1 MFDGL
6 AALGA
11 REINELWEQYAILIS
26 AGGVLSHK

>member
-11 REINELWEQYAILIS
+11 REINERWGQYAILIS